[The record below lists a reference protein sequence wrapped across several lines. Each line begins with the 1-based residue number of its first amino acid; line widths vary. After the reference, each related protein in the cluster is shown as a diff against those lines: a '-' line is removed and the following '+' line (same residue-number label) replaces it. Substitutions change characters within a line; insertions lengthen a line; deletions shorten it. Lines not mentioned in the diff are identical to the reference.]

1 MSLAARAAEMGN
13 SVMTRIACH
22 FVFHHPAS
30 YLIGNETEEA

>member
-1 MSLAARAAEMGN
+1 MNLAARATEIGN
-13 SVMTRIACH
+13 GIMTRIARH